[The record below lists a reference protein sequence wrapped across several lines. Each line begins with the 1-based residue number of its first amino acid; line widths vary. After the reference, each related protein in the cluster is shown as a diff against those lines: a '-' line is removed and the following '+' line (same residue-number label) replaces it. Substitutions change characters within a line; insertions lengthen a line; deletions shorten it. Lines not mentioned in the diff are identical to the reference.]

1 MLDSLGVLDEF
12 AATVDITKYR
22 AKRYRHLRWL
32 YRQQVIRGGDP
43 SVVYSYDLL
52 KGEIGFRERLP
63 VWIDGVRQMFG
74 HKFKESGL

>member
-12 AATVDITKYR
+12 AATFDITKYR